1 MLARRD
7 LVWSSRESYFV
18 SSMDSSTNMDDLL
31 IPPRIIDTGS
41 LVLWMASSEVD
52 LKVLGNFAATINYDD
67 PFLSAMLYRVLG
79 LSVMLSGKLLRARR
93 LRRLDPTRETKSL
106 QLYHHIIWLS
116 REGLLI
122 LEQYV
127 LPMVERYVE
136 LKVLAYKLRA
146 SFYHIFV
153 LFHNQPAIHS
163 PGIVSIPGNVSLQE
177 GDGNAGPKASLKEK
191 GSKSSKP
198 EETSTPRE
206 TRETSLPAQSAS
218 RHPPGLAPVQPPK
231 PASSFL
237 LPAIDYTTTATAC
250 FNHSAALADKLL
262 PGSHPIRLSVKL
274 EYAAYLHDCLHDPG
288 ASRRVAK
295 QAIADVYNAQEG
307 MDDESFEDAAEIVRI
322 LGKMIKRGE
331 RENSAGQSSAV
342 GSDGSINGSG
352 PSPSAKQSEMTA
364 AATPPMLPAKS
375 TVEKKSPVGMSGP
388 ATSGSV
394 PAVPSPKMVNP
405 I

>member
-1 MLARRD
+1 
-7 LVWSSRESYFV
+7 
-18 SSMDSSTNMDDLL
+18 MDDSFVL
-31 IPPRIIDTGS
+31 PRIIDTGS

-163 PGIVSIPGNVSLQE
+163 PGIVSIPGNASLQE
-177 GDGNAGPKASLKEK
+177 GDGNAGPKASLKVK
-191 GSKSSKP
+191 VSKSSKP

-237 LPAIDYTTTATAC
+237 LPAMDYTATATAC

-331 RENSAGQSSAV
+331 RENGHSSAV
-342 GSDGSINGSG
+342 GSDGSVNGSG
-352 PSPSAKQSEMTA
+352 PSPSAKQSEMTT

-375 TVEKKSPVGMSGP
+375 PAEKKSSGP

-394 PAVPSPKMVNP
+394 PAVPSPRMVNL